1 VSEQVEE
8 QGRAQAPLL
17 DLFATAVHRFG
28 SAWADLVAASLTMLV
43 LGSLPIAL
51 ADAAGA
57 STAGTFAVALIA
69 YTAAFHLLLGFVVL
83 RGLPSPPGRSRWLAT
98 ACSGLLTG
106 LLAGVLAVVLFP
118 FLGLIAMPLLLLAVP
133 SVAAGDR
140 GVLAA
145 IPRGAALA
153 VRNFSRVWGVWLLAI
168 AFSLPIWISVA
179 LVTLS
184 F

>member
-118 FLGLIAMPLLLLAVP
+118 FLGLIAMPLSAWLRSSRSRSGFRFGVP
-133 SVAAGDR
+133 AAKST
-140 GVLAA
+140 VTSA
-145 IPRGAALA
+145 
-153 VRNFSRVWGVWLLAI
+153 SR
-168 AFSLPIWISVA
+168 
-179 LVTLS
+179 
-184 F
+184 